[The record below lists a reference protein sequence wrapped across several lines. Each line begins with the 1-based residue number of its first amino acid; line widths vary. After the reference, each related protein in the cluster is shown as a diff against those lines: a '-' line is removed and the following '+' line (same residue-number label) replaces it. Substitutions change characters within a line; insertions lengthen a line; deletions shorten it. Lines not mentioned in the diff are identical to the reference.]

1 MVTRTLVQPMV
12 SQAQKVK
19 MMRANTRVEELLRQ
33 EREAF
38 GEARRIGEVSAAWA
52 ALEREHIIGQPYLA
66 AHFRCHL
73 SMLGFAIELRD
84 WKELRGQI
92 LRLLLAP
99 LGNASGRLPVGNTGR
114 SNVSAFAPMEIPAD
128 LSAKIENTS
137 PDAGDNVQ

>member
-1 MVTRTLVQPMV
+1 
-12 SQAQKVK
+12 
-19 MMRANTRVEELLRQ
+19 MMRANTGVEDLLRQ

-38 GEARRIGEVSAAWA
+38 RDTRRLGEVSAAWA
-52 ALEREHIIGQPYLA
+52 ALEREHIIGQPYLW

-84 WKELRGQI
+84 WRELRGQI

-128 LSAKIENTS
+128 LSAKIESTS
-137 PDAGDNVQ
+137 SDADWNAQ